1 MTEREML
8 KGRKEQLL
16 ADDAGWITGEVPERN
31 GWYDCKVR
39 RRNPKCVL
47 DPEHEPEYIYD
58 LASCLY
64 RDGKF
69 LEYPNEFVAWREPL
83 KCPDTCGKPIISRE
97 GAIRLA
103 IDITAGIADELVE
116 KEYTMLTTKSR
127 PLWYDMKLKSESL
140 RRLIQSEYFSRL
152 SLGADPDEVIANCIK
167 RAERKAGSHG
177 R

>member
-1 MTEREML
+1 MTE
-8 KGRKEQLL
+8 
-16 ADDAGWITGEVPERN
+16 WITDRLPEQE

-39 RRNPKCVL
+39 RKNPKHVK
-47 DPEHEPEYIYD
+47 DPEHQPEYIYE

-69 LEYPNEFVAWREPL
+69 LEYPNEFIAWREPL

-103 IDITAGIADELVE
+103 IDITAGIADDLVE
-116 KEYTMLTTKSR
+116 KEYTMLTTNSR

-152 SLGADPDEVIANCIK
+152 SLGADPDEVIANCVK
-167 RAERKAGSHG
+167 RAERRADEEWTRKRRS
-177 R
+177 

>member
-8 KGRKEQLL
+8 KGRKGLLL
-16 ADDAGWITGEVPERN
+16 ADDSGWITGRLPKKE

-39 RRNPKCVL
+39 RKNPKYAR
-47 DPEHEPEYIYD
+47 DPEHQPEYLFE

-64 RDGKF
+64 RNGRIT
-69 LEYPNEFVAWREPL
+69 EYPNEFVAWREPL
-83 KCPDTCGKPIISRE
+83 KCPCTCGKPIVSRE

-103 IDITAGIADELVE
+103 IDITAGIADDLVE

>member
-1 MTEREML
+1 MTE
-8 KGRKEQLL
+8 
-16 ADDAGWITGEVPERN
+16 WITGRLPKKE

-39 RRNPKCVL
+39 RRNPKHHM

-64 RDGKF
+64 RNGRIT
-69 LEYPNEFVAWREPL
+69 EYPNEFVAWREPL
-83 KCPDTCGKPIISRE
+83 KCPDTCGKPIVSKE
-97 GAIRLA
+97 GAIRMA
-103 IDITAGIADELVE
+103 INITAGIADELVE

-152 SLGADPDEVIANCIK
+152 SLGADPDEVIANCVK
-167 RAERKAGSHG
+167 RAERRADEEWTRKRRS
-177 R
+177 

>member
-1 MTEREML
+1 MTE
-8 KGRKEQLL
+8 
-16 ADDAGWITGEVPERN
+16 WITDRLPKKE

-39 RRNPKCVL
+39 RRNPKYVL

-64 RDGKF
+64 RNGRIT
-69 LEYPNEFVAWREPL
+69 EYPNEFVAWREPL

-97 GAIRLA
+97 GAIR
-103 IDITAGIADELVE
+103 AGIADDLVE
-116 KEYTMLTTKSR
+116 KEYTMLTMNSR

-152 SLGADPDEVIANCIK
+152 SLGADPDEVIANCVK